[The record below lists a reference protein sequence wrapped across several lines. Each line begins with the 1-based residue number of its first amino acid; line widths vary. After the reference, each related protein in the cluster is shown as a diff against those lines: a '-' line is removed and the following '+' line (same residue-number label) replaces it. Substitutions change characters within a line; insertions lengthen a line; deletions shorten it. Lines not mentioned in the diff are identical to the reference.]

1 MSEPTRAEL
10 LAAIRERA
18 AKLKPPL
25 TIESMVDWYAADVL
39 LLLVE
44 IDDLQAKLKIPHPA
58 RDIANECD
66 QLLASKNAE
75 IERLE
80 KTIDEYE
87 RDMYEFVE
95 PLSPD
100 TSWDMMMMIA
110 RQLKQADNECI
121 ERLQAR
127 EKIWERRSD
136 IDAAMLDE
144 RWNADWSLEY
154 WRARDSFCVLDS
166 DGKLVTNLFPT
177 ALKACRAALKTVIL

>member
-58 RDIANECD
+58 RAIANECD
-66 QLLASKNAE
+66 QLLHAKDAE

-80 KTIDEYE
+80 KTILRDE
-87 RDMYEFVE
+87 
-95 PLSPD
+95 
-100 TSWDMMMMIA
+100 T
-110 RQLKQADNECI
+110 K
-121 ERLQAR
+121 
-127 EKIWERRSD
+127 
-136 IDAAMLDE
+136 
-144 RWNADWSLEY
+144 
-154 WRARDSFCVLDS
+154 S
-166 DGKLVTNLFPT
+166 DG
-177 ALKACRAALKTVIL
+177 